1 MTKKILLFILFFS
14 FKHLYGQ
21 IKIAGNVIEKIHS
34 NEFPLIGASVYFIPG
49 NQGVFTD
56 TLGGFALNLPDGFPA
71 KLVISFPGYT
81 NDTLEINSAET
92 VRVLL
97 KKSVNLKEVEVTAKK
112 EALAV
117 STINPMNSIKITQV
131 ELLKAACCNL
141 SEAFETNPSV
151 NVAYKDAVTGVKE
164 IQLLGLGGIYVQLQ
178 SENIPDMHGLA
189 GIYGLTFIPGP
200 WIESIQLTKGS
211 GSVINGYESTTGQI
225 NVEYKKSMDMEQ
237 PRFFLN
243 LFGDERGGM
252 EANIILKH
260 KFSSLWSSMLM
271 LHGRRMK
278 NEVDRNNDGFMDIPD
293 NNSIN
298 IYNRWNYH
306 NANKRE
312 AQINVKLLSDE
323 IRGGQ
328 TADVKSTELYKTMV
342 NTKRAELSGKLGF
355 IYKDKPFKSIGNIF
369 QLSVH
374 DMKSSFGLKNYNA
387 TESSIYLQ
395 SIYQNIL
402 WQSNHQ
408 YKTGFTY
415 RYNYLEQHFFGIPV
429 KTEENIPGI
438 FFEYTYNYLDK
449 FTLISGVREDIHK
462 NEKFVFIPRVHGKYN
477 FSENFI
483 VRFSGG
489 KSYRIPYEIADH
501 LSVLASSRQIIFKE
515 KINPETAWNY
525 GINFTKKFSIVSHE
539 LTFSADAYRTE
550 FVNQLVVDSYT
561 DSTKIF
567 FNNLYG
573 KSYSN
578 SLQFTLNIELL
589 EKLNLRLAYKFEDVR
604 STFNGKTEQQP
615 LVSKNRALGTISYAT
630 SNEHWKFDYTLALE
644 GKKKL
649 QNVYFDSENNG
660 KQFSPSFAIMN
671 FQATKVFRK
680 FELYGG
686 AENIFDFR
694 QLNPIIH
701 PENPFGNSFDATNI
715 WGPIQGRRI
724 YAGIRLSIS

>member
-1 MTKKILLFILFFS
+1 MTKKILLLFLFFS
-14 FKHLYGQ
+14 IKQVSGQ
-21 IKIAGNVIEKIHS
+21 IKIAGNVIENIHS
-34 NEFPLIGASVYFIPG
+34 KEAPLIGASVYFIPG

-56 TLGGFALNLPDGFPA
+56 TLGGFSLNLTNGFPA
-71 KLVISFPGYT
+71 VLVISFPGFT
-81 NDTLEINSAET
+81 NDTLEINSTEP
-92 VRVLL
+92 VRILL
-97 KKSVNLKEVEVTAKK
+97 KKSVNLKEVDVTARK
-112 EALAV
+112 EALAI
-117 STINPMNSIKITQV
+117 STLNPINSIKITQV

-178 SENIPDMHGLA
+178 SENIPDMHGLV

-225 NVEYKKSMDMEQ
+225 NVEFKKPMDMEQ

-271 LHGRRMK
+271 LHGRRMN
-278 NEVDRNNDGFMDIPD
+278 NEIDRNNDGFMDIPD
-293 NNSIN
+293 NSSIN

-312 AQINVKLLSDE
+312 AQINLKLLSDE

-328 TADVKSTELYKTMV
+328 ISDVKSTELYKTMV
-342 NTKRAELSGKLGF
+342 KTKRAELSGKLGF

-369 QLSVH
+369 QISVH

-387 TESSIYLQ
+387 TESTFYLQ

-408 YKTGFTY
+408 YKAGFTY
-415 RYNYLEQHFFGIPV
+415 RYNYLEQHFSGLPV
-429 KTEENIPGI
+429 KTEEKIPGI

-449 FTLISGVREDIHK
+449 FTLISGVREDIQK
-462 NEKFVFIPRVHGKYN
+462 NGKFVFIPRLHGKYN

-489 KSYRIPYEIADH
+489 KSYRLPYEIADH
-501 LSVLASSRQIIFKE
+501 LSVLASSRQIVFDE
-515 KINPETAWNY
+515 KINPEKAWNY

-539 LTFSADAYRTE
+539 LTFSTDAYRTE
-550 FVNQLVVDSYT
+550 FINQLVVDSYT
-561 DSTKIF
+561 DSNKIF

-578 SLQFTLNIELL
+578 SLQFTLNIELF

-604 STFNGKTEQQP
+604 TTFNGKTEQQP

-630 SNEHWKFDYTLALE
+630 SDDHWRFDYTLVLE

-649 QNVYFDSENNG
+649 QNVYYDSENNG
-660 KQFSPSFAIMN
+660 KQFSPSFVIMN

-680 FELYGG
+680 FELYAG
-686 AENIFDFR
+686 AENLFDFR

>member
-14 FKHLYGQ
+14 FKHVYGQ
-21 IKIAGNVIEKIHS
+21 IKITGNVIEKIHS
-34 NEFPLIGASVYFIPG
+34 NEVPLIGASVFFIPG

-56 TLGGFALNLPDGFPA
+56 TLGGFTLNLPDGFPT

-225 NVEYKKSMDMEQ
+225 NVEYKKPIDMEQ

-260 KFSSLWSSMLM
+260 KLGSLWSSMLM

-328 TADVKSTELYKTMV
+328 TTDVKSTELYKTMV

-355 IYKDKPFKSIGNIF
+355 I
-369 QLSVH
+369 
-374 DMKSSFGLKNYNA
+374 
-387 TESSIYLQ
+387 
-395 SIYQNIL
+395 
-402 WQSNHQ
+402 
-408 YKTGFTY
+408 
-415 RYNYLEQHFFGIPV
+415 
-429 KTEENIPGI
+429 
-438 FFEYTYNYLDK
+438 
-449 FTLISGVREDIHK
+449 
-462 NEKFVFIPRVHGKYN
+462 
-477 FSENFI
+477 
-483 VRFSGG
+483 
-489 KSYRIPYEIADH
+489 
-501 LSVLASSRQIIFKE
+501 
-515 KINPETAWNY
+515 
-525 GINFTKKFSIVSHE
+525 
-539 LTFSADAYRTE
+539 
-550 FVNQLVVDSYT
+550 
-561 DSTKIF
+561 
-567 FNNLYG
+567 
-573 KSYSN
+573 
-578 SLQFTLNIELL
+578 
-589 EKLNLRLAYKFEDVR
+589 
-604 STFNGKTEQQP
+604 
-615 LVSKNRALGTISYAT
+615 
-630 SNEHWKFDYTLALE
+630 
-644 GKKKL
+644 
-649 QNVYFDSENNG
+649 
-660 KQFSPSFAIMN
+660 
-671 FQATKVFRK
+671 
-680 FELYGG
+680 
-686 AENIFDFR
+686 
-694 QLNPIIH
+694 
-701 PENPFGNSFDATNI
+701 
-715 WGPIQGRRI
+715 
-724 YAGIRLSIS
+724 